1 MGFRLTRLD
10 RTIVW
15 HSFLAIFIWLVLAS
29 PSFADTIY
37 TVQTGDS
44 AWSIAIRFGVTLE
57 ALYEAN
63 GWASDEDPVLQIG
76 QRIAIPSET
85 DAAAEESPDNADSSQ
100 SDDTYAVQ
108 EGDCP
113 SIIADKLGIGTL
125 ELLEY
130 NNLTG
135 EDSIQAGQVLR
146 IPPEGYECQG
156 AYDTDSGNDASQADS
171 QPTAYVVQA
180 GDCLWTI
187 ARNFQVGVQAICDA
201 NGISRETILSVGSEI
216 VIPSPE
222 VTPTESRITAASV
235 YTVVAGDTL
244 SGIASRFG
252 ISQVSIIEA
261 NGLTNANT
269 IRAGIEL
276 VIPGF
281 RGSPETQDVDET
293 PPDPSPP
300 TDYSGEL
307 EPLPGLNSGTTDL
320 FDERSSIFDFT
331 AIAPPEPSNPDAGD
345 RPESGWSVD
354 GTSEDG
360 TPYHVY
366 TIRRGDT
373 ISEVA
378 LAFGISQ
385 DDLIRWNGLD
395 ARTALRIGRD
405 LRVPLP
411 RPADTARP
419 GGTSAPHTPGAP
431 SVPIGVGEGSDI
443 GRAIVEEAAK
453 YIGTPYVYAGSD
465 LTRGTDCSGFAMS
478 VMSMFGISLPH
489 RASLQAQIGDEVAY
503 SDLQPGDLVF
513 FQTHRSSNY
522 LGITHVGIYIGNGD
536 FIHASSYRGGVVIS
550 TMETGSYNRNF
561 VCARRLF

>member
-300 TDYSGEL
+300 RTLPASWSPCRGSTAERPTCSMSDHLFSTSPLSLRRSRPTRMPAIVPKAAGASTGRPRTGLRTTFTPSGAGT
-307 EPLPGLNSGTTDL
+307 PSARSPWRSAFPRMTSSGG
-320 FDERSSIFDFT
+320 T
-331 AIAPPEPSNPDAGD
+331 AWTPAPP
-345 RPESGWSVD
+345 
-354 GTSEDG
+354 
-360 TPYHVY
+360 
-366 TIRRGDT
+366 
-373 ISEVA
+373 
-378 LAFGISQ
+378 
-385 DDLIRWNGLD
+385 
-395 ARTALRIGRD
+395 
-405 LRVPLP
+405 
-411 RPADTARP
+411 
-419 GGTSAPHTPGAP
+419 
-431 SVPIGVGEGSDI
+431 
-443 GRAIVEEAAK
+443 
-453 YIGTPYVYAGSD
+453 
-465 LTRGTDCSGFAMS
+465 
-478 VMSMFGISLPH
+478 
-489 RASLQAQIGDEVAY
+489 
-503 SDLQPGDLVF
+503 
-513 FQTHRSSNY
+513 
-522 LGITHVGIYIGNGD
+522 
-536 FIHASSYRGGVVIS
+536 
-550 TMETGSYNRNF
+550 
-561 VCARRLF
+561 